1 MKRPHLLSLILLV
14 LSGAAGG
21 AAPGPSTA
29 APSSPAE
36 LEKKVD
42 AYLSPYVRLHA
53 FSGVVLLAKGDAVL
67 LEKAYGM
74 ANAEFGVPNRPDT
87 RFAIASISKRFT
99 GIVVARLAGEKKIT
113 ETDKLSK
120 WVPDFPSADKITV
133 AHLLNHYSG
142 VRDPAS
148 LRGTIRVSRTPRET
162 VEILKKEPLGSEPGA
177 VYSYTTANYAILA
190 HVIERVTGR
199 PYAEVVGDF
208 VYKPAGMTDSGELAT
223 TGVVPRLA
231 TGYMPDPFSDGL
243 SVCGPE
249 DTSWKLGGGASYS
262 TARDLHRFA
271 RALYGGKLLGKVR
284 PVEAFKHSPLF
295 DRSSLSSS
303 GAFPGAGANLLTFPD
318 DEVTVVVLSNNYST
332 VPSTITRDLAAMYFG
347 EKFESPQVE
356 LARDAAPM
364 DPHFAGS
371 YEVVGR
377 PWNFEIGFRDGKPV
391 LTNNTIRR
399 SALFRI
405 DADTWFGPLD
415 WAKVKLRF
423 SPEGAFEG
431 SFTLPGSEPLTLK
444 RLSAGG
450 AR

>member
-1 MKRPHLLSLILLV
+1 MKNALLSWSSLLV
-14 LSGAAGG
+14 VLALSSGAAG
-21 AAPGPSTA
+21 PGPASPTP
-29 APSSPAE
+29 APPPGRE
-36 LEKKVD
+36 LEKTLEK
-42 AYLSPYVRLHA
+42 YLAPYLRFHA

-87 RFAIASISKRFT
+87 RFAIASITKRFT
-99 GIVVARLAGEKKIT
+99 GIVIARLAGEKKLA
-113 ETDKLSK
+113 ESDKLAR
-120 WVPDFPSADKITV
+120 WVPDFPSADRITI

-142 VRDPAS
+142 VRDPVS

-162 VEILKKEPLGSEPGA
+162 VDVLKKEPLGSEPGA

-190 HVIERVTGR
+190 HVIEQVTGR
-199 PYAEVVGDF
+199 SYAEVVNEF

-223 TGVVPRLA
+223 TTVVPRLA
-231 TGYMPDPFSDGL
+231 TGYMPDPYSDGL

-249 DTSWKLGGGASYS
+249 DTSWKLGGGSSYS

-271 RALYGGKLLGKVR
+271 RALYGGRLLGKIR
-284 PVEAFKHSPLF
+284 ATDAFRHSPVF
-295 DRSSLSSS
+295 GRTSLSSS

-347 EKFESPQVE
+347 EKFESPEIE
-356 LARDAAPM
+356 LAKNPAPM
-364 DPHFAGS
+364 DPRLAGS

-377 PWNFEIGFRDGKPV
+377 TWEFTIAFRDGKPFV
-391 LTNNTIRR
+391 INTPIRR

-405 DADTWFGPLD
+405 DAETWFAPLD
-415 WAKVKLRF
+415 WGKVKLRLN
-423 SPEGAFEG
+423 PDGTFEG
-431 SFTLPGSEPLTLK
+431 SFALPGSERLVLK
-444 RLSAGG
+444 R
-450 AR
+450 R